1 MKTLIWNI
9 LKKIA
14 NLNVT
19 IIALLLIAFVSI
31 IGTILEQEQT
41 IEYYQSNYPLEKP
54 LLGVITWK
62 NIYALGLNHIYTNW
76 WFLCILIF
84 FFSSLIICTLSTQ
97 LPVLRYAR
105 QWKFVYKEK
114 SLTKFLYHEN
124 LETKSTSNLIYL
136 LNNKNY
142 YVFHK
147 QNKFYA
153 YKGILGRIAPI
164 FVHIS
169 IILTLTGSIL
179 SLVGGFTAQEFIANG
194 EIFHIQNITR
204 SGKYSYI
211 PNNFIGKINNF
222 FIDYHKTH
230 IAQFYSR
237 ISLIKNDSHI
247 IYTKTIS
254 VNSPLKFQ
262 GTTFYQT
269 DWKINALRIKIGKN
283 YVIERNFKN
292 NSNSIWIC
300 KLPIEFNNYI
310 FIVTNGLHNSLY
322 IYNQHGKLITQISM
336 QNMILINEIPITF
349 VEIMPSTGL
358 QIKTDPGLVILYPS
372 FLILMLSTL
381 TSYLSYSEIWAS
393 NYISNHISISGSTNR
408 GSIKFED
415 EISSIYGNYI
425 YLLTRII

>member
-54 LLGVITWK
+54 LLGFITWK
-62 NIYALGLNHIYTNW
+62 NIYVLGLNHTYTNW

-84 FFSSLIICTLSTQ
+84 FFSSLIICTFSTQ

-105 QWKFVYKEK
+105 QWKFIYKEK
-114 SLTKFLYHEN
+114 SLTKFSYHEN
-124 LETKSTSNLIYL
+124 LEAKSTSNLIYL

-169 IILTLTGSIL
+169 IISTLTGSIL
-179 SLVGGFTAQEFIANG
+179 SLIGGFTAQEFIANG
-194 EIFHIQNITR
+194 ETFHIQNITR

-230 IAQFYSR
+230 IEQFYSR
-237 ISLIKNDSHI
+237 ISLIKNDNHI

-262 GTTFYQT
+262 GITFYQT
-269 DWKINALRIKIGKN
+269 DWKINALRIKIGIN
-283 YVIERNFKN
+283 YVIERSLKN

-300 KLPIEFNNYI
+300 KLPIEPNNYI
-310 FIVTNGLHNSLY
+310 FIVTEGLHNSLH
-322 IYNQHGKLITQISM
+322 IYNQHGKLITQTPM
-336 QNMILINEIPITF
+336 QNTILINGIPITF
-349 VEIMPSTGL
+349 VEIMSSTGL

-393 NYISNHISISGSTNR
+393 NYRNNYISISGSTNR

-425 YLLTRII
+425 YLLTRTI